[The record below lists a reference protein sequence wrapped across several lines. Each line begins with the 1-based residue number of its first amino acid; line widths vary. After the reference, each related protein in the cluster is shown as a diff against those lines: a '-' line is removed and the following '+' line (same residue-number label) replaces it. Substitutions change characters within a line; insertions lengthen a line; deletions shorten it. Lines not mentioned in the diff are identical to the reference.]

1 MNTSNTE
8 YNKTSD
14 NETLL
19 KDAVCE
25 HCKWYYTGK
34 SDDGRFYRCEND
46 EAAYFIHR
54 YSIKPDF
61 GCKFFEKND
70 TNQ

>member
-1 MNTSNTE
+1 MMNTSNTE

-25 HCKWYYTGK
+25 HCKWLYAGK
-34 SDDGRFYRCEND
+34 SDDGRFYRCTND
-46 EAAYFIHR
+46 ETVNFIHR
-54 YSIKPDF
+54 IQPDF

-70 TNQ
+70 SD

>member
-1 MNTSNTE
+1 MEN
-8 YNKTSD
+8 

-34 SDDGRFYRCEND
+34 SDVGWVYLL
-46 EAAYFIHR
+46 
-54 YSIKPDF
+54 
-61 GCKFFEKND
+61 
-70 TNQ
+70 